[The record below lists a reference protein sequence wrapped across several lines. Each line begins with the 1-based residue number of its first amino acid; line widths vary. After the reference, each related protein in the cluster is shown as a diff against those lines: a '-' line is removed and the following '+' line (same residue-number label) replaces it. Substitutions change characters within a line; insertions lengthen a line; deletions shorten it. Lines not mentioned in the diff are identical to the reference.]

1 MMHMWNVDAKKMLEF
16 YMFNSDMINPSF
28 AFPRLP
34 PSVNH
39 SVGISK
45 TGKLKDD
52 IIRDNATLL
61 ARLYDFQ
68 TMFQKHAEG
77 LFDLA
82 PNQFGPGHPLHL
94 RTNHI
99 NSLQIENEQLKKEN
113 VVLKRDLE
121 KHKQK

>member
-1 MMHMWNVDAKKMLEF
+1 MWNVDAKKMLEY
-16 YMFNSDMINPSF
+16 YMFNSMMNSSF
-28 AFPRLP
+28 SFPRLP
-34 PSVNH
+34 PNVNH

-45 TGKLKDD
+45 TGKLKED
-52 IIRDNATLL
+52 IIRDNATMLT
-61 ARLYDFQ
+61 RLYDFQ

-94 RTNHI
+94 KTNHA
-99 NSLQIENEQLKKEN
+99 NPLQLENEQLKKEN
-113 VVLKRDLE
+113 AVLKRDLE

>member
-1 MMHMWNVDAKKMLEF
+1 MRFMLNVDAKKMFEY
-16 YMFNSDMINPSF
+16 YMFDPDMIGPSF

-34 PSVNH
+34 PNPNH

-45 TGKLKDD
+45 TGKLKED
-52 IIRDNATLL
+52 IIRDNATML
-61 ARLYDFQ
+61 AKLYDFQ

-94 RTNHI
+94 KTNRT
-99 NSLQIENEQLKKEN
+99 NSLQLENEQLKKEN
-113 VVLKRDLE
+113 AVLKRDLE
-121 KHKQK
+121 KHKRK

>member
-1 MMHMWNVDAKKMLEF
+1 MHMWNVDAKKMLEF

-45 TGKLKDD
+45 TGKLKED
-52 IIRDNATLL
+52 IIRDSATLL

-82 PNQFGPGHPLHL
+82 PNQFGPSHPLHL

-99 NSLQIENEQLKKEN
+99 NSLQLENEQLKKEN
-113 VVLKRDLE
+113 AVLKRDLE

>member
-82 PNQFGPGHPLHL
+82 PNQFGPSHPLHL

-99 NSLQIENEQLKKEN
+99 NSLQLENERLKKEN
-113 VVLKRDLE
+113 TVLKRDLE

>member
-61 ARLYDFQ
+61 VRLYDFQ

-82 PNQFGPGHPLHL
+82 PNQFGPSHPLHL

-99 NSLQIENEQLKKEN
+99 NSLQSENEQLKKEN
-113 VVLKRDLE
+113 AVLKRDLE